1 MSVFGPVN
9 LRTVYWRGG
18 IYWHGCMWL
27 EGRRD
32 GTRKPRKGADIFALF
47 SRFLNFNSFS
57 NFSFPDPANFLFVVC
72 AYDFLSVCPG
82 NIMRQRFRRLGFPLD
97 FSYCQLLPFV
107 VCKTVSEER
116 GMIFPNR
123 NRKGYLNCR
132 CFFYPSPLLL
142 LLLLFYWKFF
152 TPALADDF
160 LLDFEW
166 FQVSSSPQGLFLVF
180 QLISATL

>member
-116 GMIFPNR
+116 GMIFPQQEQER
-123 NRKGYLNCR
+123 L
-132 CFFYPSPLLL
+132 PQL
-142 LLLLFYWKFF
+142 
-152 TPALADDF
+152 
-160 LLDFEW
+160 
-166 FQVSSSPQGLFLVF
+166 QVLFLPFAIIIITIIILLEVF
-180 QLISATL
+180 YTSLSR